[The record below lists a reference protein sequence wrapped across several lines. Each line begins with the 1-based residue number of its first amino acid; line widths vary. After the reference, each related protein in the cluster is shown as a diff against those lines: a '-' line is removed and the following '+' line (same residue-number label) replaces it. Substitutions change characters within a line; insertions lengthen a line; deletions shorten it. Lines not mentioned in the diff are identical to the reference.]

1 MTFTTEQRTAASAA
15 PEQAGPPSA
24 IVIGLDNM
32 TGLQTA
38 RILSRRGIRVVGIA
52 ADGRHPACRTRTCHR
67 LVVAPTAGDDL
78 LDTLDRLRASE
89 LGAVLFPCTDASV
102 RTLAHG
108 THRLRG
114 FRTSLPDADVVDQLM
129 DKLRF
134 AELVSDHQLP
144 APVTRLV
151 TDLDQARRAA
161 EELRFPCVVKPAIK
175 TPRWEEAG
183 PKVRR
188 FSDARGWLA
197 SAAQLLG
204 LHPEL
209 VIQEWLPGA
218 DDCLY
223 SCNVYV
229 AADGTPLVSFVARK
243 LRQWPPHLGT
253 SSLGEAVDDET
264 IRDLALQVVST
275 VPFVGLGYV
284 EIKRD
289 PTTGQDHVIEV
300 NVGRPT
306 GRSAIAEGGGVELL
320 ETMYRDL
327 VDQPLPVAR
336 RQQDR
341 PIKWMHVV
349 RDTASAM
356 HYLRSGELTPLGW
369 VRSVR
374 GAKVYADLDLDDPGP
389 FLADLRRLARV
400 AAHRVGARGRRTPGA
415 RPALR
420 PADGVGPAAGGTTW

>member
-1 MTFTTEQRTAASAA
+1 MTSVAA
-15 PEQAGPPSA
+15 AGGGPPPAGRAHPSA

-32 TGLQTA
+32 TGLQTS

-52 ADGRHPACRTRTCHR
+52 ANGRHPACRTNTYDR
-67 LVVAPTAGDDL
+67 LVVAPTDGDGL
-78 LDTLDRLRASE
+78 LSALERLEPSE
-89 LGAVLFPCTDASV
+89 TGAVLFPCTDSSV

-108 THRLRG
+108 APRLRG
-114 FRTSLPDADVVDQLM
+114 FRTALPDADVVDQLM
-129 DKLRF
+129 DKQRF
-134 AELVSDHQLP
+134 AALVAAHGFPAPATRVVSD
-144 APVTRLV
+144 VE
-151 TDLDQARRAA
+151 QAHRAA
-161 EELRFPCVVKPAIK
+161 SELRFPCVVKPAVK
-175 TPRWEEAG
+175 TPRWEAGG

-188 FSDARGWLA
+188 FPDARSWIA
-197 SAAQLLG
+197 SAAELLD
-204 LHPEL
+204 LDPEL
-209 VIQEWLPGA
+209 VVQEWLPGA

-229 AADGTPLVSFVARK
+229 AADGTPCVAFVARK

-253 SSLGEAVDDET
+253 SSLGEAVDDER

-275 VPFVGLGYV
+275 LPFVGLGYV

-327 VDQPLPVAR
+327 VDEPLPAGR

-349 RDTASAM
+349 RDTGSAL
-356 HYLRSGELTPLGW
+356 HYLRTGELTPIGW
-369 VRSVR
+369 LRSVR
-374 GAKVYADLDLDDPGP
+374 GPKVYADLDLTDPVP
-389 FLADLRRLARV
+389 FVADVWRLLR
-400 AAHRVGARGRRTPGA
+400 GARQRHAPSRPDLGHRRRTP
-415 RPALR
+415 RRVPA
-420 PADGVGPAAGGTTW
+420 

>member
-1 MTFTTEQRTAASAA
+1 MTSTATGRDRTAGAG
-15 PEQAGPPSA
+15 PEQPSQPSA

-52 ADGRHPACRTRTCHR
+52 ADGRHPACRTRACRR
-67 LVVAPTAGDDL
+67 LVVAPTTGDGL
-78 LDTLDRLRASE
+78 LVTLERLRAAE
-89 LGAVLFPCTDASV
+89 AGAVLFPCTDASV

-134 AELVSDHQLP
+134 AELVTDHQLP
-144 APVTRLV
+144 APATRLV
-151 TDLDQARRAA
+151 TDLAQAQQAA
-161 EELRFPCVVKPAIK
+161 DELRFPCVVKPAIK
-175 TPRWEEAG
+175 TPRWEAAG

-188 FSDARGWLA
+188 FSDARSWTS
-197 SAAQLLG
+197 SAAQLLE

-218 DDCLY
+218 DDRLY
-223 SCNVYV
+223 SCNLYA
-229 AADGTPLVSFVARK
+229 AADGTPLVTFVARK

-253 SSLGEAVDDET
+253 SSLGEAVDDEA
-264 IRDLALQVVST
+264 IRRLALQVVST

-289 PTTGQDHVIEV
+289 ASGQDHVIEV

-327 VDQPLPVAR
+327 VDQPLPAA
-336 RQQDR
+336 RQQRDR

-349 RDTASAM
+349 RDTASAT
-356 HYLRSGELTPLGW
+356 HYLRTGELTLLGW

-374 GAKVYADLDLDDPGP
+374 GPKVYADLDLHDPGP
-389 FLADLRRLARV
+389 FLADLRRLARL
-400 AAHRVGARGRRTPGA
+400 AAQRVGAGRRRSTAA
-415 RPALR
+415 RPAFR
-420 PADGVGPAAGGTTW
+420 PAGEGEPSVGGTTW

>member
-1 MTFTTEQRTAASAA
+1 
-15 PEQAGPPSA
+15 
-24 IVIGLDNM
+24 VIGLDNM
-32 TGLQTA
+32 TGLQTS

-52 ADGRHPACRTRTCHR
+52 ANGRHPACRTNTYHR
-67 LVVAPTAGDDL
+67 LVVAPTDGDGL
-78 LDTLDRLRASE
+78 LSALERLRPFEA
-89 LGAVLFPCTDASV
+89 GAVLFPCTDSSV
-102 RTLAHG
+102 RTIAHG
-108 THRLRG
+108 APRLSG
-114 FRTSLPDADVVDQLM
+114 FRIALPDADVVDQLM
-129 DKLRF
+129 DKQRF
-134 AELVSDHQLP
+134 AELVSAHGLP
-144 APVTRLV
+144 APATRV
-151 TDLDQARRAA
+151 VSDLEQAHRAA
-161 EELRFPCVVKPAIK
+161 SELRFPCVVKPAVK
-175 TPRWEEAG
+175 TPRWEAAG

-188 FSDARGWLA
+188 FPDARSWLA
-197 SAAQLLG
+197 SAAELLD

-209 VIQEWLPGA
+209 VVQEWLPGA

-229 AADGTPLVSFVARK
+229 APDGTPLVTFVARK

-253 SSLGEAVDDET
+253 SSLGEAVDDEA

-374 GAKVYADLDLDDPGP
+374 GPKVYADLDLDDPGP
-389 FLADLRRLARV
+389 FLADLWRLART
-400 AAHRVGARGRRTPGA
+400 AAQRIGAGGRRTTGP
-415 RPALR
+415 RPALQ
-420 PADGVGPAAGGTTW
+420 PADGVGPSAGGTTW